1 MAEDH
6 SGRVAVVTGA
16 GNGLGAAFAEA
27 LGRSHRVVVNNRRH
41 DDRPHS
47 AVAVVQRIEA
57 AGGTA
62 IAEGSAVDRDGAP
75 EAIVT
80 AALNAFGRLDTFV
93 LNAGISGPA
102 IKVGEGDTA
111 LAEVMAIN
119 FFANVALVE
128 AALPALRESPAG
140 RIVFVSSTGGLHGVR
155 GRAAYSASKGAVN
168 GWALSL
174 ADELRRTAVKV
185 NVIAPYAATNMTARP
200 DRVPDERLSPE
211 GATDALV
218 ALCSPE
224 WSRTGDIWV
233 AGAGHVRPAR
243 ALEGPVASV
252 ATLHEQADILAG
264 FQRGTGFAG
273 GEAAFADFYARVL
286 HQEEQKA

>member
-1 MAEDH
+1 MAEHH

-27 LGRSHRVVVNNRRH
+27 LGESHRVVVNNRVH
-41 DDRPHS
+41 PDRPHS
-47 AVAVVQRIEA
+47 ALAVVERIRA

-62 IAEGSAVDRDGAP
+62 IAEGSAVDCDGAAK
-75 EAIVT
+75 AIV
-80 AALNAFGRLDTFV
+80 ASALDAFGRLDTLV

-128 AALPALRESPAG
+128 AALPALRQSPAG

-155 GRAAYSASKGAVN
+155 GRAAYAASKGAVN

-174 ADELRRTAVKV
+174 ADELRRTAILV
-185 NVIAPYAATNMTARP
+185 NVITPYAATNMTARP
-200 DRVPDERLSPE
+200 DRVPDDRLSPANA
-211 GATDALV
+211 ATALA

-224 WSRTGDIWV
+224 WTRTGDIWV
-233 AGAGHVRPAR
+233 AGASHVRPAR
-243 ALEGPVASV
+243 ALEGPVAPV
-252 ATLHEQADILAG
+252 GVLREQADALAG
-264 FQRGTGFAG
+264 FEHGTGFAG
-273 GEAAFADFYARVL
+273 GEAAFADFYARVMS
-286 HQEEQKA
+286 EEEPKA

>member
-27 LGRSHRVVVNNRRH
+27 LSSSHRLVVNNRVH
-41 DDRPHS
+41 AGRPHS
-47 AVAVVQRIEA
+47 ALAVVERIKA

-62 IAEGSAVDRDGAP
+62 IPEGSSVDGKGAP
-75 EAIVT
+75 DAIVA
-80 AALNAFGRLDTFV
+80 AALTAFGRLDTLV

-102 IKVGEGDTA
+102 IKVGEGETS
-111 LAEVMAIN
+111 LAEVMGIN
-119 FFANVALVE
+119 FFANAALVE
-128 AALPALRESPAG
+128 AALPALRDSPAG

-155 GRAAYSASKGAVN
+155 GRAAYAASKGAVN

-174 ADELRRTAVKV
+174 ADELRRTAIRV

-200 DRVPDERLSPE
+200 DRVPDERLTP
-211 GATDALV
+211 ANAAVTLV
-218 ALCSPE
+218 DLCSPD
-224 WSRTGDIWV
+224 WQRTGDIWV

-243 ALEGPVASV
+243 ALEGPVAPARS
-252 ATLHEQADILAG
+252 LGSRADALAG
-264 FQRGTGFAG
+264 FEQGTGFVG
-273 GEAAFADFYARVL
+273 GEAAFADFHARVMD
-286 HQEEQKA
+286 QEEREA

>member
-1 MAEDH
+1 MAEDQG
-6 SGRVAVVTGA
+6 GRVAVVTGA

-27 LGRSHRVVVNNRRH
+27 LGRSHRVVVNNRVH
-41 DDRPHS
+41 ADRPHS
-47 AVAVVQRIEA
+47 ALAVVERIEA

-62 IAEGSAVDRDGAP
+62 IAEGSAVDREGAP
-75 EAIVT
+75 EAIVA
-80 AALNAFGRLDTFV
+80 AALDAFGRLDTLV
-93 LNAGISGPA
+93 LNAGVSGPA
-102 IKVGEGDTA
+102 TKVGEGDTG
-111 LAEVMAIN
+111 LAEVMRIN

-128 AALPALRESPAG
+128 AALPALRDSPAG

-174 ADELRRTAVKV
+174 ADELRRTAIRV

-200 DRVPDERLSPE
+200 DRVPDERMSPANAAE
-211 GATDALV
+211 ALA

-224 WSRTGDIWV
+224 WTRTGDIWI

-243 ALEGPVASV
+243 ALEGPVAPV
-252 ATLHEQADILAG
+252 AMLHEQAEALAG
-264 FQRGTGFAG
+264 FEQGTGFAG
-273 GEAAFADFYARVL
+273 GEAAFADFYARVT
-286 HQEEQKA
+286 QMEEQKA